1 VNSKS
6 LTFNRSLIGQPGSR
20 PRLDTPAL
28 VLDLDAFDHNVA
40 TMAALARQR
49 SIGLRPHAKT
59 HKSIEIGRRQIKAGA
74 VGLCCAKLGEAEVL
88 AAGGL
93 GRLLLTS
100 PILGDDKIARLL
112 ALNAETS
119 DLAVV
124 LDHPDNAKELAAAA
138 SAAGQILSVLIDVDV
153 GTRRFGVASD
163 AAAVEIGKLIA
174 DRRSLRFRGVQG
186 YAGQVQHLADYAE
199 RRQQSHAALARLGQV
214 RDALAEIGLV
224 SEIVTGSGTG
234 THDFDHELGFM
245 TDLQVGSYVFSD
257 VEYDRV
263 AMSAAE
269 PKRFRNSLFV
279 HTRIVSANHSGLA
292 TTDAGSK
299 SFAMD
304 GPAPE
309 IFEGAPDG
317 ASYGRFGDEFGRVIL
332 PDEATVRRGDLIV
345 CIVPHCDPTVNLYD
359 HYHCVRGDRLVDLW
373 PVDARGCAG

>member
-6 LTFNRSLIGQPGSR
+6 LAFNRSLIGQPESR
-20 PRLDTPAL
+20 RRLDTPAL

-40 TMAALARQR
+40 TMAALASER

-59 HKSIEIGRRQIKAGA
+59 HKSVEIGRRQIEAGA

-88 AAGGL
+88 AGGGL

-100 PILGDDKIARLL
+100 PVQGDKITRLL
-112 ALNAETS
+112 ALNAKTS

-124 LDHPDNAKELAAAA
+124 LDHPDNAKELADAA
-138 SAAGQILSVLIDVDV
+138 SAAGQVLSVLIDVDV
-153 GTRRFGVASD
+153 GTQRCGVASA
-163 AAAVEIGKLIA
+163 AAAVEIGELIA

-186 YAGQVQHLADYAE
+186 YAGQVQHVADYAE
-199 RRQQSHAALARLGQV
+199 RRQRSHAALARLGQV

-224 SEIVTGSGTG
+224 SEIVTGGGTG
-234 THDFDHELGFM
+234 THDIDHELGFM

-263 AMSAAE
+263 AMSADE
-269 PKRFRNSLFV
+269 PRRFRNALFV
-279 HTRIVSANHSGLA
+279 HSRIVSANHPGLA

-304 GPAPE
+304 GPPPE
-309 IFEGAPDG
+309 IFAGAPEGAT
-317 ASYGRFGDEFGRVIL
+317 YGRFGDEFGRVVL
-332 PDEATVRRGDLIV
+332 PDEARLRRGDLIV

>member
-6 LTFNRSLIGQPGSR
+6 LAFNRSLIGQPESR
-20 PRLDTPAL
+20 RRLDTPAL

-40 TMAALARQR
+40 TMAALASER

-59 HKSIEIGRRQIKAGA
+59 HKSVEIGRRQIEAGA

-88 AAGGL
+88 AGGGL

-100 PILGDDKIARLL
+100 PVQGDKITRLL
-112 ALNAETS
+112 ALNAKTS

-124 LDHPDNAKELAAAA
+124 LDHPDNAKELADAA
-138 SAAGQILSVLIDVDV
+138 SAAGQVLSVLIDVDV
-153 GTRRFGVASD
+153 GTQRCGVASA
-163 AAAVEIGKLIA
+163 AAAVEIGELIA
-174 DRRSLRFRGVQG
+174 DRRSLSFRGVQG
-186 YAGQVQHLADYAE
+186 YAGQVQHVADYAE
-199 RRQQSHAALARLGQV
+199 RRQRSHAALARLGQV
-214 RDALAEIGLV
+214 RDALAQIGLV
-224 SEIVTGSGTG
+224 SEIVTGGGTG
-234 THDFDHELGFM
+234 THDIDHELGFM

-263 AMSAAE
+263 AMSADE
-269 PKRFRNSLFV
+269 PRRFRNALFV
-279 HTRIVSANHSGLA
+279 HSRIVSANHPGLA

-304 GPAPE
+304 GPPPE
-309 IFEGAPDG
+309 IFAGAPEGAT
-317 ASYGRFGDEFGRVIL
+317 YGRFGDEFGRVVL
-332 PDEATVRRGDLIV
+332 PDEARLRRGELIV

>member
-6 LTFNRSLIGQPGSR
+6 LAFNRSLIGQPESR
-20 PRLDTPAL
+20 RRLDTPAL

-40 TMAALARQR
+40 TMAALASER

-59 HKSIEIGRRQIKAGA
+59 HKSVEIGRRQIEAGA

-88 AAGGL
+88 AGGGL

-100 PILGDDKIARLL
+100 PVQGDKITRLL
-112 ALNAETS
+112 ALNAKTS

-124 LDHPDNAKELAAAA
+124 LDHPDNAKELADAA
-138 SAAGQILSVLIDVDV
+138 SATGQVLSVLIDVDV
-153 GTRRFGVASD
+153 GTQRCGVASA
-163 AAAVEIGKLIA
+163 AAAVEIGELIA

-186 YAGQVQHLADYAE
+186 YAGQVQHVADYAE
-199 RRQQSHAALARLGQV
+199 RRQRSHAALARLGQV
-214 RDALAEIGLV
+214 RDALAQIGLV
-224 SEIVTGSGTG
+224 SEIVTGGGTG
-234 THDFDHELGFM
+234 THDIDHELGFM

-263 AMSAAE
+263 AMSADE
-269 PKRFRNSLFV
+269 PRRFRNALFV
-279 HTRIVSANHSGLA
+279 HSRIVSANHPGLA

-304 GPAPE
+304 GPPPE
-309 IFEGAPDG
+309 IFAGAPEGAT
-317 ASYGRFGDEFGRVIL
+317 YGRFGDEFGRVVL
-332 PDEATVRRGDLIV
+332 PDEARLRRGELIV

>member
-6 LTFNRSLIGQPGSR
+6 LAFNRSLIGQPESR
-20 PRLDTPAL
+20 RRLDTPAL

-40 TMAALARQR
+40 TMAALASER

-59 HKSIEIGRRQIKAGA
+59 HKSVEIGRRQIEAGA

-88 AAGGL
+88 AGGGL

-100 PILGDDKIARLL
+100 PVQGDKITRLL
-112 ALNAETS
+112 ALNAKTS

-124 LDHPDNAKELAAAA
+124 LDHPDNAKELADAA
-138 SAAGQILSVLIDVDV
+138 SAAGQVLSVLIDVDV
-153 GTRRFGVASD
+153 GTQRCGVASA
-163 AAAVEIGKLIA
+163 AAAVEIGELIA

-186 YAGQVQHLADYAE
+186 YAGQVQHVADYAE
-199 RRQQSHAALARLGQV
+199 RRQRSHAALARLGQV
-214 RDALAEIGLV
+214 RDALAQIGLV
-224 SEIVTGSGTG
+224 SEIVTGGGTG
-234 THDFDHELGFM
+234 THDIDHELGFM

-263 AMSAAE
+263 AMSADE
-269 PKRFRNSLFV
+269 PRRFRNALFV
-279 HTRIVSANHSGLA
+279 HSRIVSANHPGLA

-304 GPAPE
+304 GPPPE
-309 IFEGAPDG
+309 IFAGAPEGAT
-317 ASYGRFGDEFGRVIL
+317 YGRFGDEFGRVVL
-332 PDEATVRRGDLIV
+332 PDEARLRRGDLIV

>member
-6 LTFNRSLIGQPGSR
+6 LAFNRSLIGQPESR
-20 PRLDTPAL
+20 RRLDTPAL

-40 TMAALARQR
+40 TMAALASER

-59 HKSIEIGRRQIKAGA
+59 HKSVEIGRRQIEAGA

-88 AAGGL
+88 AGGGL

-100 PILGDDKIARLL
+100 PVQGDKITRLL
-112 ALNAETS
+112 ALNAKTS

-124 LDHPDNAKELAAAA
+124 LDHPDNAKELADAA
-138 SAAGQILSVLIDVDV
+138 SAAGQVLSVLIDVDV
-153 GTRRFGVASD
+153 GTQRCGVASA
-163 AAAVEIGKLIA
+163 AAAVEIGELIA

-186 YAGQVQHLADYAE
+186 YAGQVQHVADYAE
-199 RRQQSHAALARLGQV
+199 RRQRSHAALARLGQV
-214 RDALAEIGLV
+214 RDALAQIGLV
-224 SEIVTGSGTG
+224 SEIVTGGGTG
-234 THDFDHELGFM
+234 THDIDHELGFM

-263 AMSAAE
+263 AMSADE
-269 PKRFRNSLFV
+269 PRRFRNALFV
-279 HTRIVSANHSGLA
+279 HSRIVSANHPGLA

-304 GPAPE
+304 GPPPE
-309 IFEGAPDG
+309 IFAGAPEGAT
-317 ASYGRFGDEFGRVIL
+317 YGRFGDEFGRVVL
-332 PDEATVRRGDLIV
+332 PDEARLRRGELIV